1 MSWQCFIDPPGGL
14 LATGHVEMGGIYGH
28 DGALWAASRGMESVL
43 FQDIMDIKNIF
54 FDPKK
59 GFSRGFTVGGDK
71 FTLLTVD
78 EDVLYGKGKEGS
90 SRFIVIRK

>member
-59 GFSRGFTVGGDK
+59 GFSRG
-71 FTLLTVD
+71 
-78 EDVLYGKGKEGS
+78 ELYIGCLPRGH
-90 SRFIVIRK
+90 RKPDLYLNPGIG

>member
-59 GFSRGFTVGGDK
+59 GFSRGESLFMSHV
-71 FTLLTVD
+71 FN
-78 EDVLYGKGKEGS
+78 EN
-90 SRFIVIRK
+90 

>member
-59 GFSRGFTVGGDK
+59 GFSRGESYFIIHVRFFLD
-71 FTLLTVD
+71 LIPLTC
-78 EDVLYGKGKEGS
+78 LKI
-90 SRFIVIRK
+90 RFHSGWR